1 MAKQIDFHAYAGD
14 EGMVKQINCHAYA
27 RDEGMAKQIDC
38 RSKSSIK
45 KFLQLEIYYSCVDSS
60 FAHHFH

>member
-1 MAKQIDFHAYAGD
+1 MAKQIDF
-14 EGMVKQINCHAYA
+14 HAYA